1 MALNTPPSV
10 VVLGMHRSGTSLL
23 TGSLEAAGLYL
34 GNVVNAAPHNLK
46 GNKENEAIRDLN
58 DALFAKQGT
67 AWNAPPNRQL
77 PWDRNARAQARAL
90 IQPYLDGGQP
100 WGFKDPRTVWTV
112 EGWMEVLPTPRLIGV
127 FRHPSLVTRSLV
139 ARGGA
144 LSVTEAEAIEL
155 WCAYNREL
163 INLRRRYGFPL
174 LHFESRPRPKRGRS
188 TTGLPK
194 WRRIEN
200 RDRRTMRPR
209 IQRLHGRRVGV
220 VRARGGASAAP
231 SRPTVVRVA
240 AGSDPH
246 GACGLRGGGHERLL
260 GAVWRLIG

>member
-1 MALNTPPSV
+1 MALNVPPSV

-67 AWNAPPNRQL
+67 AWNTPPNRQL
-77 PWDRNARAQARAL
+77 PWDRNARTQARAL

-112 EGWMEVLPTPRLIGV
+112 EGWMEVLPAPRLIGI

-139 ARGGA
+139 ARDGA
-144 LSVTEAEAIEL
+144 LAVTEAEAIGL

-163 INLRRRYGFPL
+163 INLRQRYGFPL
-174 LHFESRPRPKRGRS
+174 LHFESRESFADTFLPRLTAFARS
-188 TTGLPK
+188 
-194 WRRIEN
+194 I
-200 RDRRTMRPR
+200 
-209 IQRLHGRRVGV
+209 
-220 VRARGGASAAP
+220 
-231 SRPTVVRVA
+231 
-240 AGSDPH
+240 
-246 GACGLRGGGHERLL
+246 GLRGTPHGFFDGALVHQAEPGPTTDEARKIYDRLTEMAEAA
-260 GAVWRLIG
+260 G